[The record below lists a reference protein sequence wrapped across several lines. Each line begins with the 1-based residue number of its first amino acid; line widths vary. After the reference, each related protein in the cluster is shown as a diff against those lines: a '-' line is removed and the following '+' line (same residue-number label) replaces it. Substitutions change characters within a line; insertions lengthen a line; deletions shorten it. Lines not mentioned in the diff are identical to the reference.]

1 MSVYI
6 YDMKIGF
13 FDSGLGGLTVM
24 KAVALSMPQYDYEF
38 FGDTANLPY
47 GDKAEEEI
55 YELTKLG
62 VEVLF
67 EKDCCLV
74 VIACNTASA
83 ETLRKLQDTFLIDEY
98 PDRRILG
105 VIIPMV
111 EEVVECNA
119 KRALLIATRRTI
131 ESGKYERE
139 FSKFEHAPE
148 LFSIATPTLVPLIE
162 AGCIDEAVMEVV
174 PMVTELI
181 LKGGDSLILGC
192 THYGLLKQGIEECIG
207 QEVMIFSQAE
217 IIPKKLFAYL
227 DVHPEI
233 KEKLSPG
240 STRNIYLSAHNRNY
254 DKVVG
259 DILGGFFMEG

>member
-1 MSVYI
+1 
-6 YDMKIGF
+6 MKIGF

-24 KAVALSMPQYDYEF
+24 KAVAQSMSQYDYEF

-47 GDKAEEEI
+47 GDKTEEEI
-55 YELTKLG
+55 YELTKAG
-62 VEVLF
+62 VEALF
-67 EKDCCLV
+67 EKDCSLV

-83 ETLRKLQDTFLIDEY
+83 ETLRKLQDTFLAEEY
-98 PDRRILG
+98 PDRKILG

-111 EEVVECNA
+111 EEVVECHA

-131 ESGKYERE
+131 ESGKYGRE
-139 FSKFEHAPE
+139 FSKFENSPE

-162 AGCIDEAVMEVV
+162 AGRIDEAVMEVV
-174 PMVTELI
+174 PMVQELI

-192 THYGLLKQGIEECIG
+192 THYGLLKQGIEEHFG
-207 QEVMIFSQAE
+207 HGVMIFSQAE

-227 DVHPEI
+227 EVHTEI
-233 KEKLSPG
+233 KEKLSLG
-240 STRNIYLSAHNRNY
+240 STRNIYLSTHTQNY

-259 DILGGFFMEG
+259 EILGGYLIAD